1 MSQQQSSPDGD
12 RLQGSTD
19 AYSRAWQMGYKCFKS
34 HDHAKG
40 DALLQ
45 LLDNIPQQFHK
56 AALDGWTAA
65 MSDHNAFRKD

>member
-1 MSQQQSSPDGD
+1 VSEQRSSTDD
-12 RLQGSTD
+12 CTLQGSTD
-19 AYSRAWQMGYKCFKS
+19 AYSRAWQMGYKSFKS

-40 DALLQ
+40 DAFLQ
-45 LLDNIPQQFHK
+45 LLDSIPQQLHK